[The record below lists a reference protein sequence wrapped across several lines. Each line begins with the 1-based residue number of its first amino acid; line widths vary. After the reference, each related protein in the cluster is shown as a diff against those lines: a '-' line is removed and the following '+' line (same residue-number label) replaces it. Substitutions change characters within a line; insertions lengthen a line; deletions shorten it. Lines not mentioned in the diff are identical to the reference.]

1 MMQQY
6 VLIKYAFIHTST
18 IYIYKKIIKGKFNK
32 QKTHTLQLIMHHTYF
47 SLKGS
52 KNYFSTSHLGCSSV
66 YQHLSIN

>member
-32 QKTHTLQLIMHHTYF
+32 QKTHTLQA
-47 SLKGS
+47 
-52 KNYFSTSHLGCSSV
+52 SHLFFIKRL
-66 YQHLSIN
+66 QKLLQ

>member
-32 QKTHTLQLIMHHTYF
+32 QKTHTAV
-47 SLKGS
+47 
-52 KNYFSTSHLGCSSV
+52 NNASHLFFIKRL
-66 YQHLSIN
+66 QKLLQ